1 MEIMQQFRVTHLVA
15 VPSLLAAI
23 GHAASSRA
31 TSMHPPAGGS
41 SERGRVLSHLRT
53 VVSSGDVLLPHT
65 VQLLAKHLSVDAVML
80 NIYGCTETTADA
92 MYHVCSLTEESS
104 GWSSAAQCEA
114 LRSKLPRSGSPTGG
128 YHAEPQGSV
137 PLGMPMGATVVHLL
151 PRHASSCSDKT
162 PTYQLLVTGPCVA
175 DGYLAAT
182 ETTEPVTVLSL
193 EQLENQ
199 EAGVFLH
206 VSSAVLQHLAD
217 R

>member
-1 MEIMQQFRVTHLVA
+1 MQQFKVTHLVA

-31 TSMHPPAGGS
+31 TSMRPPAGGS
-41 SERGRVLSHLRT
+41 SERGKVLSRLRT

-92 MYHVCSLTEESS
+92 MYHVVHVCDLTEESS
-104 GWSSAAQCEA
+104 GWSSAAQYEA
-114 LRSKLPRSGSPTGG
+114 LRSTLPRSGSPTGG
-128 YHAEPQGSV
+128 CHAGPQGSV

-199 EAGVFLH
+199 EAGVFIH